1 MSKKTIDAVAM
12 PVAKANAQNLTCV
25 IAFIVSA
32 SLSIVLML
40 VACVMPA
47 MISVTEV
54 ICWIAMALEA
64 ASIGFGCIAYWVKR
78 NAL

>member
-1 MSKKTIDAVAM
+1 
-12 PVAKANAQNLTCV
+12 
-25 IAFIVSA
+25 
-32 SLSIVLML
+32 
-40 VACVMPA
+40 MPA